1 MANMTVDE
9 ILKEVKRQFEGN
21 ENRTGYGEPQAWI
34 YLDNGRS
41 LEVVYEQEMLP
52 PDEYFFS
59 VRLHC
64 SDDEFDNYYS
74 SVGVIECCCTGA
86 VSNPICTFTLHD
98 AINSLLK
105 VNKTELR

>member
-9 ILKEVKRQFEGN
+9 TLEEIKRQFENN
-21 ENRTGYGEPQAWI
+21 ENCTECGDPQAWI

-52 PDEYFFS
+52 PEEYFFS

-64 SDDEFDNYYS
+64 SDDEFDNFYS

-86 VSNPICTFTLHD
+86 VSNPICTYTLRD

-105 VNKTELR
+105 VNQKERR